1 MRLAACLGFPLH
13 IIGPT
18 GFAMNDK
25 ALRRAG
31 MDYRETAAT
40 HIHQDYEA
48 FQNAHVWSP
57 PRLILMTTKATMP
70 YTDFRFAPGDMIM
83 MGRETSGAPQWLHD
97 RVDARLIIPMAPDQ
111 RSINMSLAAGLV
123 IGEALR
129 QTNGFPAVQAE
140 TAL

>member
-31 MDYRETAAT
+31 MDYRESAAT

-48 FQNAHVWSP
+48 FAKTHAWSP
-57 PRLILMTTKATMP
+57 PRLVLMTTKATST
-70 YTDFRFAPGDMIM
+70 YTDFRFAPGDIIM
-83 MGRETSGAPQWLHD
+83 MGRETSGAPDWLHE
-97 RVDARLIIPMAPDQ
+97 RADARLIIPMAPDQ
-111 RSINMSLAAGLV
+111 RSINMALAAGLV
-123 IGEALR
+123 MGEALR
-129 QTNGFPAVQAE
+129 QTNGFPAVQTQA
-140 TAL
+140 AP